1 MVARAALLL
10 CLAAASTT
18 YAANADPVQ
27 CVKDLE
33 DVVRD
38 IGASF
43 SDIGELVTHCKE
55 KDSALCVQAIET
67 YTDSLNELVDAV
79 DKTGVDCGVESV
91 ECAADIDKAAAGL
104 DEAIDNIAKAAE
116 NCKTSKFQCVVDLEH
131 VGKGLEEALHGIF
144 SARTSC
150 KKAKKVK
157 KALDGD
163 CKGDLEVAAE
173 DVGVVYH
180 DLATVV
186 LNCKEKNETV
196 CIASIEAMVSDLD
209 KLVEAMDT
217 AGVDCGVESPACAS
231 DINAAA
237 QSLTE
242 AADYLGKA
250 AEQCK
255 ASGSKFQCVV
265 DLERAR
271 TNAQSALVDITK
283 AKTDCPNKLAK
294 KVKKAVKVDPEAC
307 IKDLETATHDASV
320 FFRDIKTVVTTCKE
334 HDEDTCTAAIDTL
347 ADAAQELVDE
357 VDQAGEDCGYESEA
371 CAASVDKAAAGLDSA
386 VKDLGKAAENCKKGG
401 SKFQCVV
408 DLEETAKDVETAFEG
423 IISARTDCKKA
434 KKVKKAVK
442 VDPEA
447 CIKDLETLDGD
458 CKGDLEVAAEDVG
471 VVYHDLATVVL
482 NCKEKNE
489 TVCIASIEAMVSDLD
504 KLVEAMDTAGVDCGV
519 ESPACASD
527 INAAAQSLTEAADY
541 LGKAAEQC
549 KASGSKFQCVVDLEH
564 GAKDVEAAGQWI
576 IKARDDCKESG
587 RKLSARVK
595 GINSRQF

>member
-157 KALDGD
+157 KA
-163 CKGDLEVAAE
+163 
-173 DVGVVYH
+173 
-180 DLATVV
+180 
-186 LNCKEKNETV
+186 
-196 CIASIEAMVSDLD
+196 
-209 KLVEAMDT
+209 
-217 AGVDCGVESPACAS
+217 
-231 DINAAA
+231 
-237 QSLTE
+237 
-242 AADYLGKA
+242 
-250 AEQCK
+250 
-255 ASGSKFQCVV
+255 
-265 DLERAR
+265 
-271 TNAQSALVDITK
+271 
-283 AKTDCPNKLAK
+283 
-294 KVKKAVKVDPEAC
+294 VKVDPEAC

-434 KKVKKAVK
+434 KKVKKVK
-442 VDPEA
+442 
-447 CIKDLETLDGD
+447 
-458 CKGDLEVAAEDVG
+458 
-471 VVYHDLATVVL
+471 
-482 NCKEKNE
+482 
-489 TVCIASIEAMVSDLD
+489 
-504 KLVEAMDTAGVDCGV
+504 
-519 ESPACASD
+519 
-527 INAAAQSLTEAADY
+527 
-541 LGKAAEQC
+541 
-549 KASGSKFQCVVDLEH
+549 KASQ
-564 GAKDVEAAGQWI
+564 
-576 IKARDDCKESG
+576 G
-587 RKLSARVK
+587 RPQGLH
-595 GINSRQF
+595 